1 MLGLSVGDIEIQNSD
16 HMFIISSVTTPCV
29 IRSVSPPVS
38 QVRNVNT
45 DTFEK
50 FKTVFS
56 ESDITGT
63 LEDSY
68 ADLDVNVSYKILKSA
83 CSSIL
88 NSIASLRVKSCKT
101 K

>member
-1 MLGLSVGDIEIQNSD
+1 MLGLSVGDIEIQNSVFSD

-50 FKTVFS
+50 F
-56 ESDITGT
+56 
-63 LEDSY
+63 
-68 ADLDVNVSYKILKSA
+68 
-83 CSSIL
+83 
-88 NSIASLRVKSCKT
+88 
-101 K
+101 